1 VDLRISRRF
10 SITEKTKL
18 ELLAEGFNIF
28 NRTQVTT
35 LNTTFYSVCS
45 TGTAASP
52 CSQLNFN
59 SGASG
64 FGSVTGADSTLFRER
79 QIQLAARFE
88 F

>member
-1 VDLRISRRF
+1 V
-10 SITEKTKL
+10 

-35 LNTTFYSVCS
+35 VSTTMYTIS
-45 TGTAASP
+45 GTT
-52 CSQLNFN
+52 LNFN
-59 SGASG
+59 SGPSG